1 MHLFLFVGVAP
12 PTVRFRET
20 EDVVDQQYPSRVHS
34 GEGAPLQ
41 VPRWPWRRWSP
52 FFCSSSIARFMKYAI
67 WHRSDTWRYVP
78 FERPAV
84 WGGLSDSKRRLSRQF
99 ASRRSW
105 FDPCDLL
112 VWITSAGDEGEGS
125 SQPPSH
131 GPQAQALRRRRTR
144 TRLGPRRL
152 RHQERARWP
161 LETLGYTQP
170 RDSHVQG
177 EPDARAEP
185 TAQLMPDERGGC
197 ACCTATKYRNT
208 TTTTTHHPEGL
219 DAALAC
225 SVADIVAVA
234 GSSR

>member
-1 MHLFLFVGVAP
+1 MPFGI
-12 PTVRFRET
+12 VRT
-20 EDVVDQQYPSRVHS
+20 HGDMCPSKGPRS
-34 GEGAPLQ
+34 GAGSATANADSAASLQ
-41 VPRWPWRRWSP
+41 V
-52 FFCSSSIARFMKYAI
+52 
-67 WHRSDTWRYVP
+67 
-78 FERPAV
+78 
-84 WGGLSDSKRRLSRQF
+84 GGL
-99 ASRRSW
+99 
-105 FDPCDLL
+105 
-112 VWITSAGDEGEGS
+112 GS
-125 SQPPSH
+125 THVTCWSGSQALGTRGGLGAATFRTAPRP
-131 GPQAQALRRRRTR
+131 QALRRRRTR

-197 ACCTATKYRNT
+197 ACCTATKYRNN